1 MSPHPGARRNTNNRN
16 PGSSFPIK
24 GLLVTIALAALPA
37 GCASSRT
44 AGNAV
49 QHEAQRSTT
58 MSTKETVGAFLGA
71 VMRGDAATMR
81 QLANT
86 DYIQHNPY
94 VPTGLEPFIQMLPVL
109 QENGTTA
116 ENVRMFQ
123 DGNYVFMHN
132 IWRNA
137 KPFGADEMV
146 AFDILRVD
154 DNGKVAE
161 HWDVMMPQTP
171 PNPSG
176 RTLTDGT
183 TAIDDIDKTET
194 NKAQV
199 RRLFDVLIHGT
210 PEQVGAAVQANFS
223 PDYKQHNPA
232 AADGLQ
238 GFMAAMPSEQWVF
251 KKQHKVLGEGNFV
264 LSISEGTHK
273 GEPAAFYDLVRL
285 ENGVIVEHWDVIQ
298 PVPFRNLAN
307 SNTMFGF

>member
-1 MSPHPGARRNTNNRN
+1 MSPHPVARRNTNNTN
-16 PGSSFPIK
+16 PGSSSPIK

-37 GCASSRT
+37 GCASPHT

-49 QHEAQRSTT
+49 QHEPQRSTT
-58 MSTKETVGAFLGA
+58 MSTKETVGAFLAA

-81 QLANT
+81 HLANA

-161 HWDVMMPQTP
+161 HWDAMMPQTP

-176 RTLTDGT
+176 RTLTDGS
-183 TAIDDIDKTET
+183 TAISDFDKTET

-210 PEQVGAAVQANFS
+210 PDQVGAAVQENFS

-238 GFMAAMPSEQWVF
+238 GFIAAVPTEQWVF

-264 LSISEGTHK
+264 LSIAEGTHK

-285 ENGVIVEHWDVIQ
+285 ENGKIVEHWDVIQ
-298 PVPFRNLAN
+298 SVPFKNLAN